1 MKLAHLGDVHIKNL
15 KYHDVYEDV
24 FQQLYRKLEEE
35 KVHKIILCG
44 DIAHTKTNISPE
56 FVQIAGRFFSELADI
71 APVYIILGNHD
82 GNLKNLDRQ
91 DAITPIVEALNNP
104 DIHLLKKSGEVHL
117 DDKFALNVLSI
128 FDRDNWVKPSK
139 PDKINIA
146 LYHGAIEGSKTDTG
160 WAMKDTDDSINIF
173 DDFDFAFLGD
183 IHKQQF
189 LKYRP
194 HKGITRDMKPSVAYC
209 GSLVQQNFGE
219 ETNKGLL
226 IWDIQDK
233 DNWIINPVYLSNPS
247 PFITIQY
254 EEDKEFHSPKNS
266 YLRIVLDKFYTR
278 DQIEDIKSKFS
289 ADFSPKFIIVVDNH
303 AKEIENKVEE
313 GDSTKLNLRDNNI
326 QQQLIKEY
334 LEADNI
340 SEELMNEVLEIN
352 TKYNLEAEIADD
364 IARNIKWGLESFEW
378 DNLFNYKEGNK
389 IDFSDLNGIVGIFG
403 KNYSGKSSII
413 DGLLY
418 TLFNTTSKKIRKN
431 FDIVNERK
439 KSGKGRILIKV
450 VDGYFV
456 VDRDTEKNTK
466 KSKGKLVE
474 EGKTDVSFEHI
485 SNGSSFMP
493 FNGNDRNETD
503 KNIRKEIGTYEDFCN
518 TSLST
523 QHGSLDF
530 INEGSTRRKEI
541 LANFLDL
548 QIFEKKHKP
557 ANQYANELKALI
569 KKLSGKDYKKILGD
583 INVKHHIAIE
593 KQAGV
598 REELQGLKN
607 QQENIQEQI
616 AKLNADLS
624 KVEEPIDINMA
635 WAVHGELNSQLF
647 LTNTTIEKKS
657 AELKEHEETI
667 EKIKQVIQKLNVE
680 ELRTKQEASKKILK
694 EIDSILYEKKTKN
707 SSLSIYKKSSQLID
721 MAACGKDQ
729 YKECSFKK
737 NAYDSLEEISIIDLA
752 LKALEEQEVGLRND
766 LLKLEMDKVNEYLDK
781 ITKLNEKS
789 GDSSKKISTLLKE
802 IVGLQKTK
810 AEVEAELVVNE
821 KIISRY
827 ETNKE
832 LYDNVNE
839 IKNNRDKLLNRKK
852 FFAECTDEA
861 EKSLNTSIK
870 ETAALE
876 QQIDTYEAEIEELN
890 KLNKE
895 YSAYEL
901 FLKAVHNNGIPFE
914 LIKRTLPVIN
924 EEMNKL
930 LHNIVE
936 FEAYFENEDG
946 KLEIYI
952 KHPESPAR
960 SIENCSGA
968 EKSLVAM
975 AIRLALI
982 KCGSLP
988 VSDIFILD
996 EPATSLDA
1004 EHLESFIKVL
1014 EMIKTQFK
1022 VVLLITHLDALKDS
1036 VDKIIEIQKDEEGFA
1051 FIN

>member
-1 MKLAHLGDVHIKNL
+1 MKFAHIADVHIKNL
-15 KYHDVYEDV
+15 KYHDIYQNV
-24 FQQLYRKLEEE
+24 FEQLYKKLEEE
-35 KVHKIILCG
+35 KVNKIIICG

-56 FVQIAGRFFSELADI
+56 FVQVAGQFFKNLADI

-91 DAITPIVEALNNP
+91 DAITPIVEALNIP

-128 FDRDNWVKPSK
+128 FDRDNWIKPSN

-160 WAMKDTDDSINIF
+160 WAMKDTDDSISIF
-173 DDFDFAFLGD
+173 DDFDFGFLGD

-189 LKYRP
+189 LKWR
-194 HKGITRDMKPSVAYC
+194 IAYC
-209 GSLVQQNFGE
+209 GSLIQQNFGE
-219 ETNKGLL
+219 EEDKGII
-226 IWDIQDK
+226 IWDIQEK
-233 DNWIINPVYLSNPS
+233 DVFKTKKVYFKNPN

-254 EEDKEFHSPKNS
+254 KEGKDFYAPSNA
-266 YLRIVLDKFYTR
+266 YLRIVLDKFYAR
-278 DQIEDIKSKFS
+278 DQIEKIKDKFITE
-289 ADFSPKFIIVVDNH
+289 FSPKFVIVVDKH
-303 AKEIENKVEE
+303 AKEVENKVEE
-313 GDSTKLNLRDNNI
+313 GNSTKLNLRDNNV
-326 QQQLIKEY
+326 QQELIKEY
-334 LEADNI
+334 LEADNLDEDMI
-340 SEELMNEVLEIN
+340 NQVLEIN
-352 TKYNLEAEIADD
+352 TKYNLEAEVADD
-364 IARNIKWGLESFEW
+364 IARNVKWSLDSFAW

-439 KSGKGRILIKV
+439 KQGSGKIVVKV
-450 VDGYFV
+450 ADGYFV
-456 VDRDTEKNTK
+456 IDRDTEKNTK

-474 EGKTDVSFEHI
+474 EGKTNVNFEFVSNEANFL
-485 SNGSSFMP
+485 P
-493 FNGNDRNETD
+493 FNGDDRNETD

-530 INEGSTRRKEI
+530 INEGSTKRKEI

-557 ANQYANELKALI
+557 SNQYANELKALI
-569 KKLSGKDYKKILGD
+569 KKLSGKDYSKLLGD
-583 INVKHHIAIE
+583 ANIKRQIAVN
-593 KQAGV
+593 KQAETQ
-598 REELQGLKN
+598 EELKGLKE
-607 QQENIQEQI
+607 QQEQLQDKI
-616 AKLNADLS
+616 AKLNADLA
-624 KVEEPIDINMA
+624 KVEEPIDIEKA
-635 WAVHGELNSQLF
+635 LIIHGELNSQLF
-647 LTNTTIEKKS
+647 LAKS
-657 AELKEHEETI
+657 AIENKSADLKEQEDTI
-667 EKIKQVIQKLNVE
+667 EKIKQVIEKLNAE
-680 ELRTKQEASKKILK
+680 ELKTKQETSKKILK
-694 EIDSILYEKKTKN
+694 EIDSILYEKKSKN
-707 SSLSIYKKSSQLID
+707 NSLSIYKKSSQLID

-729 YKECSFKK
+729 FKECSFKK

-752 LKALEEQEVGLRND
+752 LKVLEEQETALRGD
-766 LLKLEMDKVNEYLDK
+766 LLKLDMDKVNEYLDK
-781 ITKLNEKS
+781 VSKLNDKS
-789 GDSSKKISTLLKE
+789 NESSKKVSKLLKE
-802 IVGLQKTK
+802 IVELQKTK
-810 AEVEAELVVNE
+810 ADIESELVENE
-821 KIISRY
+821 KIINRY
-827 ETNKE
+827 EANKE
-832 LYDNVNE
+832 LYDNVKE
-839 IKNNRDKLLNRKK
+839 IKDNRDKLLTRKD
-852 FFAECTDEA
+852 FFGTCIGES
-861 EKSLNTSIK
+861 EKELNAVIK
-870 ETAALE
+870 EIAGLE
-876 QQIDTYEAEIEELN
+876 QQIKNYETEMEELE

-914 LIKRTLPVIN
+914 LIKKTLPVLN

-936 FEAYFENEDG
+936 FEAFFENEDG

-952 KHPESPAR
+952 KHPNSNAR

-988 VSDIFILD
+988 VSDVFILD

-1004 EHLESFIKVL
+1004 DHLESFIKVL

-1022 VVLLITHLDALKDS
+1022 TVILITHLDALKDS
-1036 VDKIIEIQKDEEGFA
+1036 VDKIIEIQKNEEGFA
-1051 FIN
+1051 YIN

>member
-1 MKLAHLGDVHIKNL
+1 MKFAHIADVHIKNL
-15 KYHDVYEDV
+15 KYHDIYQNV
-24 FQQLYRKLEEE
+24 FEQLYKKLEEE
-35 KVHKIILCG
+35 KVNKIIVCG

-56 FVQIAGRFFSELADI
+56 FVQIAGQFFKNLADI

-91 DAITPIVEALNNP
+91 DAITPIVEALNIP

-128 FDRDNWVKPSK
+128 FDRDNWMKPSN

-160 WAMKDTDDSINIF
+160 WAMKDTDDNISIF
-173 DDFDFAFLGD
+173 DDFDFGFLGD

-189 LKYRP
+189 LKWR
-194 HKGITRDMKPSVAYC
+194 IAYC

-219 ETNKGLL
+219 EEDKGII
-226 IWDIQDK
+226 IWDIQEK
-233 DNWIINPVYLSNPS
+233 DVFRTKKIYFKNPN

-254 EEDKEFHSPKNS
+254 KEGKDFYAPSNA

-278 DQIEDIKSKFS
+278 DQIEKIKDKFTT
-289 ADFSPKFIIVVDNH
+289 DFSPKFVIVVDKH
-303 AKEIENKVEE
+303 AKEVENKVEE
-313 GDSTKLNLRDNNI
+313 GNSTKLNLRDNNV
-326 QQQLIKEY
+326 QQELIKEY
-334 LEADNI
+334 LEADNLDEDMI
-340 SEELMNEVLEIN
+340 NQVLEIN
-352 TKYNLEAEIADD
+352 TKYNLEAEVSDD
-364 IARNIKWGLESFEW
+364 IARNVKWSLDSFEW

-439 KSGKGRILIKV
+439 KQGSGKIVVKV
-450 VDGYFV
+450 ADGYFV
-456 VDRDTEKNTK
+456 IDRDTEKNTK

-474 EGKTDVSFEHI
+474 EGKTNVNFEFV
-485 SNGSSFMP
+485 SNGANFLP
-493 FNGNDRNETD
+493 FNGDDRNETD

-530 INEGSTRRKEI
+530 INEGSTKRKEI

-569 KKLSGKDYKKILGD
+569 KKLSGKDYSKLLGD
-583 INVKHHIAIE
+583 ANIKRQIAVN
-593 KQAGV
+593 KQAETQ
-598 REELQGLKN
+598 EELKSLKE
-607 QQENIQEQI
+607 QQEQLQDKI
-616 AKLNADLS
+616 AKLNADLA
-624 KVEEPIDINMA
+624 KVKEPIDIEKA
-635 WAVHGELNSQLF
+635 LIIHGELNSQLF
-647 LTNTTIEKKS
+647 LAKSAIENKS
-657 AELKEHEETI
+657 AELKEQEDTI
-667 EKIKQVIQKLNVE
+667 EKIKQVIEKLNVE
-680 ELRTKQEASKKILK
+680 ELKVKQEASKKILK
-694 EIDSILYEKKTKN
+694 EIDSVLYEKKSKN
-707 SSLSIYKKSSQLID
+707 NSLSIYKKSSQLID

-752 LKALEEQEVGLRND
+752 LKVLDEQEIALRGD
-766 LLKLEMDKVNEYLDK
+766 LLKLDMDKVNEYLDK
-781 ITKLNEKS
+781 VSKLNDKS
-789 GDSSKKISTLLKE
+789 NESSKKVSKLLKE
-802 IVGLQKTK
+802 IVELQKTK
-810 AEVEAELVVNE
+810 ADIESELVENE
-821 KIISRY
+821 KIINRY
-827 ETNKE
+827 EANKE
-832 LYDNVNE
+832 LYDNVKE
-839 IKNNRDKLLNRKK
+839 IKDNRDKLLTRKD
-852 FFAECTDEA
+852 FFGTCIGES
-861 EKSLNTSIK
+861 EKELNAVIK
-870 ETAALE
+870 EIAGLE
-876 QQIDTYEAEIEELN
+876 QQIKNYETEMEELE

-914 LIKRTLPVIN
+914 LIKKTLPVLN

-936 FEAYFENEDG
+936 FEAFFENEEG

-952 KHPESPAR
+952 KHPDSNAR

-988 VSDIFILD
+988 VSDVFILD

-1004 EHLESFIKVL
+1004 DHLESFIKVL

-1022 VVLLITHLDALKDS
+1022 TVILITHLDALKDS

>member
-1 MKLAHLGDVHIKNL
+1 MKFAHIADVHIKNL
-15 KYHDVYEDV
+15 KYHDIYQDV
-24 FQQLYRKLEEE
+24 FQQLYKKLEEE
-35 KVHKIILCG
+35 KVNKIIICG

-56 FVQIAGRFFSELADI
+56 FVQIAGQFFKNLADI
-71 APVYIILGNHD
+71 APLYIILGNHD

-104 DIHLLKKSGEVHL
+104 DIHLLKNSGEVHL

-128 FDRDNWVKPSK
+128 FDRDNWKKPSS
-139 PDKINIA
+139 PEKINIA

-160 WAMKDTDDSINIF
+160 WAMKDTDDSVSIF
-173 DDFDFAFLGD
+173 DDFDYAFLGD
-183 IHKQQF
+183 IHKRQF
-189 LKYRP
+189 LKWR
-194 HKGITRDMKPSVAYC
+194 IAYC
-209 GSLVQQNFGE
+209 GSLIQQNFGE
-219 ETNKGLL
+219 EEDKGLI
-226 IWDIQDK
+226 IWDIQEK
-233 DNWIINPVYLSNPS
+233 DVFKTKKINFKNPN

-254 EEDKEFHSPKNS
+254 EEGKDFYAPSNS

-278 DQIEDIKSKFS
+278 DQIETIKDKFS
-289 ADFSPKFIIVVDNH
+289 VDFSPKYIVVVDNH
-303 AKEIENKVEE
+303 AKDIENKVEE
-313 GDSTKLNLRDNNI
+313 GDSTKLNLRDNNT
-326 QQQLIKEY
+326 QQELIKEY

-340 SEELMNEVLEIN
+340 SEDLMNQVLEIN
-352 TKYNLEAEIADD
+352 TKYNLEAEVSDD
-364 IARNIKWGLESFEW
+364 IARNVKWSLESFAW

-389 IDFSDLNGIVGIFG
+389 IDFCDLNGIVGIFG

-439 KSGKGRILIKV
+439 KQGSGKIVVKV
-450 VDGYFV
+450 ADGYFII
-456 VDRDTEKNTK
+456 DRDTEKNTK

-474 EGKTDVSFEHI
+474 EGKTNVNFEFV
-485 SNGSSFMP
+485 SNGANFLP
-493 FNGNDRNETD
+493 FNGDDRNETD

-548 QIFEKKHKP
+548 QIFENKHKP

-569 KKLSGKDYKKILGD
+569 KKLGGKEYSKLLGD
-583 INVKHHIAIE
+583 VNIKHQIAIN
-593 KQAGV
+593 KQAEAQ
-598 REELQGLKN
+598 EELKGLKD
-607 QQENIQEQI
+607 QQNHLQDKIV
-616 AKLNADLS
+616 KLNADLA
-624 KVEEPIDINMA
+624 KVEEPIDIEKA
-635 WAVHGELNSQLF
+635 WAIHGELNSQLF
-647 LTNTTIEKKS
+647 LAKSAIENKS
-657 AELKEHEETI
+657 AELIEQESII
-667 EKIKQVIQKLNVE
+667 EKIKQVIEKLNVE
-680 ELRTKQEASKKILK
+680 ELKVKQEASKKILK
-694 EIDSILYEKKTKN
+694 EIDSLLYEKKTKN
-707 SSLSIYKKSSQLID
+707 NSLSIYKKSSQLID

-752 LKALEEQEVGLRND
+752 LKAIEEQYVNLRDD
-766 LLKLEMDKVNEYLDK
+766 LLKLDMDKVDEYLDK
-781 ITKLNEKS
+781 VSKLNEKS
-789 GDSSKKISTLLKE
+789 SEASKKVSKLLKE
-802 IVGLQKTK
+802 IVELQKTK
-810 AEVEAELVVNE
+810 ADVESELVSNE
-821 KIISRY
+821 KIINRY
-827 ETNKE
+827 EANKE
-832 LYDNVNE
+832 IYDNAKE
-839 IKNNRDKLLNRKK
+839 IKDNRDKLLVRKN
-852 FFAECTDEA
+852 FFIKCIEET
-861 EKSLNTSIK
+861 EKSFNMVIK

-876 QQIDTYEAEIEELN
+876 QQIKTYETEVEELS

-914 LIKRTLPVIN
+914 LIKRTLPIIN

-952 KHPESPAR
+952 KHPNSSVR

-988 VSDIFILD
+988 VSDVFILD

-1022 VVLLITHLDALKDS
+1022 TVLLITHLDTLKDS

-1051 FIN
+1051 YIN

>member
-1 MKLAHLGDVHIKNL
+1 MKFAHIADVHIKNL
-15 KYHDVYEDV
+15 KYHDIYQNV
-24 FQQLYRKLEEE
+24 FEQLYKRLEEE
-35 KVHKIILCG
+35 KVNKIIVCG

-56 FVQIAGRFFSELADI
+56 FVQIAGQFFKNLADI

-91 DAITPIVEALNNP
+91 DAITPIVEALNIP

-128 FDRDNWVKPSK
+128 FDRDNWMKPSD
-139 PDKINIA
+139 PNKINIA
-146 LYHGAIEGSKTDTG
+146 LYHGAIEGSKTDTS
-160 WAMKDTDDSINIF
+160 WAMKDTDDSISIF
-173 DDFDFAFLGD
+173 DDFDFGFLGD

-189 LKYRP
+189 LKWR
-194 HKGITRDMKPSVAYC
+194 IAYC
-209 GSLVQQNFGE
+209 GSLIQQNFGE
-219 ETNKGLL
+219 EEDKGII
-226 IWDIQDK
+226 IWDIQEK
-233 DNWIINPVYLSNPS
+233 DVFKTKKVYFKNPN
-247 PFITIQY
+247 PFITVQY
-254 EEDKEFHSPKNS
+254 EEGKDFYAPSNA

-278 DQIEDIKSKFS
+278 DQIEKIKDKFT
-289 ADFSPKFIIVVDNH
+289 ADFSPKFVIVVDKH
-303 AKEIENKVEE
+303 AKEVENKVEE
-313 GDSTKLNLRDNNI
+313 SNSTKLNLRDNNV
-326 QQQLIKEY
+326 QQELIKEY
-334 LEADNI
+334 LEADN
-340 SEELMNEVLEIN
+340 LNEDMINQVLEIN
-352 TKYNLEAEIADD
+352 TKYNLEAEVADD
-364 IARNIKWGLESFEW
+364 IARNVKWSLDSFEW

-439 KSGKGRILIKV
+439 KQGSGKIVVKV
-450 VDGYFV
+450 ADGYFV
-456 VDRDTEKNTK
+456 IDRDTEKNTK

-474 EGKTDVSFEHI
+474 EGKTNVNFEFV
-485 SNGSSFMP
+485 SNGANFLP
-493 FNGNDRNETD
+493 FNGDDRNETD

-530 INEGSTRRKEI
+530 INEGSTKRKEI

-569 KKLSGKDYKKILGD
+569 KKLSGKDYSKLLGD
-583 INVKHHIAIE
+583 ANIKRQIAVN
-593 KQAGV
+593 KQTETQ
-598 REELQGLKN
+598 EELKGLKE
-607 QQENIQEQI
+607 QQEQLQDKI
-616 AKLNADLS
+616 AKLNADLA
-624 KVEEPIDINMA
+624 KVEEPIDIKKA
-635 WAVHGELNSQLF
+635 LIIHSELNSQLF
-647 LTNTTIEKKS
+647 LAKS
-657 AELKEHEETI
+657 AIENKSADLKEQEDTI
-667 EKIKQVIQKLNVE
+667 EKIKQVIEKLNVE
-680 ELRTKQEASKKILK
+680 ELKTKQEASKKILK
-694 EIDSILYEKKTKN
+694 EIDSVLYEKKSKN
-707 SSLSIYKKSSQLID
+707 NSLSIYKKSSQLID

-729 YKECSFKK
+729 FKECSFKK

-752 LKALEEQEVGLRND
+752 LKVLEEQETALRGD
-766 LLKLEMDKVNEYLDK
+766 LLNLDMDKVNEYLDK
-781 ITKLNEKS
+781 VSKLNEKS
-789 GDSSKKISTLLKE
+789 NESSKKVSKLLKE
-802 IVGLQKTK
+802 IVELQKTK
-810 AEVEAELVVNE
+810 ADIESELIENE
-821 KIISRY
+821 KIINCY
-827 ETNKE
+827 EVNKE
-832 LYDNVNE
+832 LYDNVKE
-839 IKNNRDKLLNRKK
+839 IKDNRDKLLTRKN
-852 FFAECTDEA
+852 FFGTCIIES
-861 EKSLNTSIK
+861 EKEFNAVIK
-870 ETAALE
+870 EIAGLE
-876 QQIDTYEAEIEELN
+876 QQIKNYEEEMEELE
-890 KLNKE
+890 KFNKE

-914 LIKRTLPVIN
+914 LIKKTLPVLN

-936 FEAYFENEDG
+936 FEAFFENEDG

-952 KHPESPAR
+952 KHPNSNAR

-988 VSDIFILD
+988 VSDVFILD

-1004 EHLESFIKVL
+1004 DHLESFIKVL

-1022 VVLLITHLDALKDS
+1022 TVILITHLDALKDS

-1051 FIN
+1051 YIN